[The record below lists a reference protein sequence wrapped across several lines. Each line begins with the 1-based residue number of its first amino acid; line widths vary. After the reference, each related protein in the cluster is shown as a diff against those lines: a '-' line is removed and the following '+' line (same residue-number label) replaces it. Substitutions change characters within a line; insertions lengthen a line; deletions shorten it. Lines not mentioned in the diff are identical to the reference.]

1 MYRDEQEDTTLY
13 KVVINH
19 EEQYSI
25 WSAYKEIRRC

>member
-1 MYRDEQEDTTLY
+1 MEAKHMNYTDSDKEDTTVY

-25 WSAYKEIRRC
+25 